1 MHWKSKHIS
10 CFWRIMMSEKIKDIL
25 LEHCGKK
32 NAITSKQISKSMGF
46 PMEDTQAVSRKEI
59 WKTAEEYGLPVISC
73 GNKGFCIA
81 ETDEEMKEFNENRDK
96 RVAGIRKTQ
105 EMANRN
111 YEEWKKKK

>member
-1 MHWKSKHIS
+1 MHLGSKHIS
-10 CFWRIMMSEKIKDIL
+10 CFWKIMMSEKIKDIL
-25 LEHCGKK
+25 LEHRGKK

-73 GNKGFCIA
+73 GNKGFCLA
-81 ETDEEMKEFNENRDK
+81 ETDEEMKEFNDNRDK

-105 EMANRN
+105 ELANKN

>member
-1 MHWKSKHIS
+1 M
-10 CFWRIMMSEKIKDIL
+10 REKFKEIL
-25 LEHCGKK
+25 LEHRGKK
-32 NAITSKQISKSMGF
+32 NGITSKQISKCMGF

-73 GNKGFCIA
+73 GNKGFCLA
-81 ETDEEMKEFNENRDK
+81 ETDEEMKEFNDNRDK

-105 EMANRN
+105 ELANKN